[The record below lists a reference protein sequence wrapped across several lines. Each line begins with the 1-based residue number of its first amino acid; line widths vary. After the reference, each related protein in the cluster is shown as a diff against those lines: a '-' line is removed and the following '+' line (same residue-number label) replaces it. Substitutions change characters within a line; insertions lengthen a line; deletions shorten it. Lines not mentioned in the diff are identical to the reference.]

1 MLEPLKADVLLFI
14 TAAIWGFAFVAQR
27 VGMDHMGPFTFN
39 AIRFSLGALSLVPLL
54 IWGRGNKNKIGQRSL
69 NEIFLP
75 GLLTGLV
82 LFGGASLQQIGLVGT
97 SAGKAGFITGLYV
110 ILVPLLGL
118 LWGRKAHPAHW
129 AGAILAVS
137 GLYFLSVRGNFS
149 VSGYDLVL
157 LAGACLWAVH
167 VHLIARFS
175 DQVGPLRL
183 SVLQFA
189 VCGLLSGCAAF
200 LFESP
205 STADIAGGLWP
216 ILYGAFLSVG
226 LAYTLQVVA
235 QRTADPAH
243 AVVILS
249 LEGAFAALG
258 GWLLL
263 GEVLSLRD
271 LLGSGLIL
279 VGMLISQFFGSLR
292 KNPVGDGSTY

>member
-1 MLEPLKADVLLFI
+1 MKADFLLFI

-39 AIRFSLGALSLVPLL
+39 AIRFSLGALSLVPVL
-54 IWGRGNKNKIGQRSL
+54 IWGRGNKTKIKQSAL
-69 NEIFLP
+69 NEILLP

-110 ILVPLLGL
+110 IFVPLLGL

-129 AGAILAVS
+129 AGAILAVF
-137 GLYFLSVRGNFS
+137 GLYFLSVRENFS
-149 VSGYDLVL
+149 MSLYDLIV
-157 LAGACLWAVH
+157 LAGAFLWAVH
-167 VHLIARFS
+167 VHLIARYS
-175 DQVGPLRL
+175 GKVGPLRL
-183 SVLQFA
+183 SVFQFA
-189 VCGLLSGCAAF
+189 VCGLLSGLVA
-200 LFESP
+200 LIFETTTLGSLQDGIW
-205 STADIAGGLWP
+205 T
-216 ILYGAFLSVG
+216 ILYGSFLSVG

-258 GWLLL
+258 GWLVL
-263 GEVLSLRD
+263 GEILSLRD

-279 VGMLISQFFGSLR
+279 VGILISQFFGSLR
-292 KNPVGDGSTY
+292 KNRVGDGSTC

>member
-1 MLEPLKADVLLFI
+1 MNADLLLLL

-27 VGMDHMGPFTFN
+27 VGMSHMGPFTFN
-39 AIRFSLGALSLVPLL
+39 AIRFSLGAVSLIPFLA
-54 IWGRGNKNKIGQRSL
+54 WGRKPKTGRLKRSIKNL
-69 NEIFLP
+69 LLP

-110 ILVPLLGL
+110 ILVPLMGL
-118 LWGRKAHPAHW
+118 LWGQKAHPANW
-129 AGAILAVS
+129 TGAILAVV
-137 GLYFLSVRGNFS
+137 GLYFLSVRENFT
-149 VSGYDLVL
+149 VSTYDLVV
-157 LAGACLWAVH
+157 LAGAFLWAIH

-175 DQVGPLRL
+175 DPVGPLRL
-183 SVLQFA
+183 SIFQFA
-189 VCGLLSGCAAF
+189 VCGLLSGGSAF
-200 LFESP
+200 FFESP
-205 STADIAGGLWP
+205 NMGDIAGGLWP

-258 GWLLL
+258 GWLVL
-263 GEVLSLRD
+263 GETLSLRD
-271 LLGSGLIL
+271 FLGCALIL
-279 VGMLISQFFGSLR
+279 IGMLVSQFFGAVR
-292 KNPVGDGSTY
+292 KVTSRDVLT